1 MCFQHLRRLA
11 GHRRYQRRTRGLAGS
26 NYLDLFAPV
35 STRRS
40 LLPQWI
46 FDDPFR
52 ISLSRTAPH
61 YKSSNSTTC
70 KRLNS
75 YATRSEQPLHPE
87 ITIDS
92 ISQTSQENA
101 RVILDHLIREGFV
114 LVDEAQSSTA
124 DAHHNFNP
132 AQGTAIRSERLIFD
146 VIAKPI
152 RTHVGADR

>member
-1 MCFQHLRRLA
+1 MDLR
-11 GHRRYQRRTRGLAGS
+11 
-26 NYLDLFAPV
+26 
-35 STRRS
+35 
-40 LLPQWI
+40 
-46 FDDPFR
+46 DPFR

-124 DAHHNFNP
+124 DA
-132 AQGTAIRSERLIFD
+132 
-146 VIAKPI
+146 PI
-152 RTHVGADR
+152 TSILRKEPLSDPKD